1 MSSRFS
7 CLLLLL
13 LTPGLY
19 AAALPH
25 TGAVHSALP
34 HLEPSP
40 PVQWD
45 VARALTVDMTCDG
58 KPDTVVLGYQGHA
71 QIWLS
76 VRQSTLPGRPLL
88 MPLILEVG
96 KPGAPLCQSPIRLS
110 SEPLSGQPG
119 GELSPDKARATCQSL
134 ILEDGRCAPI
144 RVQWNPQQQALE
156 WQRR

>member
-1 MSSRFS
+1 MSSRVS

-19 AAALPH
+19 AATLPH
-25 TGAVHSALP
+25 TGTIHGALP

-45 VARALTVDMTCDG
+45 VARALAVDVTCDG
-58 KPDTVVLGYQGHA
+58 NPDTVVLGYQGRA

-88 MPLILEVG
+88 PPLILEVG
-96 KPGAPLCQSPIRLS
+96 KPGAPC
-110 SEPLSGQPG
+110 
-119 GELSPDKARATCQSL
+119 ARAQS
-134 ILEDGRCAPI
+134 G
-144 RVQWNPQQQALE
+144 
-156 WQRR
+156 

>member
-1 MSSRFS
+1 MSSRVS

-19 AAALPH
+19 AATLPH
-25 TGAVHSALP
+25 TGTIHGALP

-45 VARALTVDMTCDG
+45 VARALPVDVTCDG
-58 KPDTVVLGYQGHA
+58 QPDTVVLGYQGRA

-76 VRQSTLPGRPLL
+76 VRQSSLPGRPLL
-88 MPLILEVG
+88 PPLILEVG

-110 SEPLSGQPG
+110 SEPLPAAGQI
-119 GELSPDKARATCQSL
+119 RCQSL
-134 ILEDGRCAPI
+134 ILDDGRCAPL
-144 RVQWNPQQQALE
+144 RVQWHPQHQTLE